1 MEEEKIT
8 YDSVSSGE
16 RTRNS
21 PNQYRY
27 GDTGV
32 VGLQCGLINYSG
44 TGLERPITEGDNP
57 VHDIVY
63 IPSSILSTAGSETPC
78 RNLPAP
84 SGKAKFSQETDSE
97 LVL

>member
-1 MEEEKIT
+1 MILYWKLKLMEK
-8 YDSVSSGE
+8 S
-16 RTRNS
+16 
-21 PNQYRY
+21 
-27 GDTGV
+27 
-32 VGLQCGLINYSG
+32 
-44 TGLERPITEGDNP
+44 ITEGDNP

-84 SGKAKFSQETDSE
+84 SGKAKYSQETDSE